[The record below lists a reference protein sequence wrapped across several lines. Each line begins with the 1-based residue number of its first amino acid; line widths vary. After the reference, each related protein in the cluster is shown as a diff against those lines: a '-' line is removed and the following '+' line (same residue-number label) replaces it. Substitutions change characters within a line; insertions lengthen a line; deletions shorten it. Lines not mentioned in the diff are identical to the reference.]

1 MNGEWGN
8 REVENLKLIGNNNIN
23 GTGNAGDNKMTSNSG
38 NNILAGANGN
48 DIYCFNAST
57 PSGSDTIQETTT
69 GGIDTLDLTGT
80 NTAVR
85 VNLGVPTTQTAV
97 TNQQ

>member
-48 DIYCFNAST
+48 DIYCFNVST
-57 PSGSDTIQETTT
+57 PSGSDTI
-69 GGIDTLDLTGT
+69 
-80 NTAVR
+80 
-85 VNLGVPTTQTAV
+85 
-97 TNQQ
+97 